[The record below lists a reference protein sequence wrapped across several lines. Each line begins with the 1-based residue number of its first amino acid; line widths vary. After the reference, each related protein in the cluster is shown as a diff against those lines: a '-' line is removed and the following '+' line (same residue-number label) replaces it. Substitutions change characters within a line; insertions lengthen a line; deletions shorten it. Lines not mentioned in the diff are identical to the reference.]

1 MREGR
6 AEIIMESKSVFIAGS
21 TYVADDFDM
30 KDFTHIRAYHG
41 CRPLDI
47 GTYQAKGICSITY
60 EDAKQELLD
69 RFQNSNISPKRLLE
83 VFEKHWEDLKDIQ
96 KGVWFTLTK
105 KELLE
110 ESGHYL
116 IAGSEFLLSIAT
128 ELFCQYELRKVGTPT
143 ILCCDV
149 PVNLISPFWLKTLQQ
164 AIETGSFNPCGF
176 KISGPL
182 PAEDIIN
189 MEFPTRIKDP
199 HNGYRTYHIQ

>member
-41 CRPLDI
+41 CHPLDI

-105 KELLE
+105 K
-110 ESGHYL
+110 GA
-116 IAGSEFLLSIAT
+116 AGRVRTLPDCRERIPAIH
-128 ELFCQYELRKVGTPT
+128 CNRT
-143 ILCCDV
+143 IL
-149 PVNLISPFWLKTLQQ
+149 PV
-164 AIETGSFNPCGF
+164 
-176 KISGPL
+176 
-182 PAEDIIN
+182 
-189 MEFPTRIKDP
+189 
-199 HNGYRTYHIQ
+199 